1 MLFAGRFID
10 WMGTKKGYLWA
21 IGVWSFGACLHAG
34 CGIATEHYV
43 GINSAAELIAAT
55 GDVVV
60 ILATVSMYFFLAAR
74 CILALGEAGNFP
86 AAIKVTAEY
95 FPKKDRAYATSIFNA
110 GASIG
115 ALVAPIS
122 IPLLAKAWGWEMA
135 FIVIGGL
142 GFIWMGLWIFM
153 YKKPDEN
160 PHVNAAE
167 LAYIEQDKDNEEDKK
182 ATTPT
187 TKDEKS
193 ISFLQCFKYPQTW
206 AVFFGK
212 FMTDGVWWFFL
223 FWAPAYISDV
233 YGFSSDTPTAQMLI
247 FVLYAI
253 TMLSVYG
260 WKLPTIIIN
269 KTGKNPYAARMQ
281 AMFIFALFPL
291 LALFAQPLGNKEVFG
306 EQAYWFPI
314 IIIGIAGAAHQSWSA
329 NIYSVVGDMFP
340 KSTIATIV
348 GIGGMAGGI
357 SSFLINMSSGL
368 LFDYADKTQMVFLG
382 FQGKPAGYFIIF
394 CVCAVSYLI
403 GWCIMKALVPKYK
416 PIIVD

>member
-1 MLFAGRFID
+1 MISATGALASTI
-10 WMGTKKGYLWA
+10 A
-21 IGVWSFGACLHAG
+21 ITSVYYF
-34 CGIATEHYV
+34 
-43 GINSAAELIAAT
+43 IAARI
-55 GDVVV
+55 
-60 ILATVSMYFFLAAR
+60 ILG
-74 CILALGEAGNFP
+74 IGEAGNFP

-95 FPKKDRAYATSIFNA
+95 FPKKDRAFSTSIFNA
-110 GASIG
+110 GSTIG
-115 ALVAPIS
+115 ALIAPLC
-122 IPLLAKAWGWEMA
+122 IPTLARYFQRMGVGNGWEMA

-223 FWAPAYISDV
+223 FWHPHTFRTFTDSPQILPRHRCLSLCSMPSRCCPSMAGNCPPSLSTKPV
-233 YGFSSDTPTAQMLI
+233 RTPTPHACRHVHLCT
-247 FVLYAI
+247 VPAI
-253 TMLSVYG
+253 GIVCTAIGQQGSI
-260 WKLPTIIIN
+260 WRTS
-269 KTGKNPYAARMQ
+269 
-281 AMFIFALFPL
+281 
-291 LALFAQPLGNKEVFG
+291 
-306 EQAYWFPI
+306 YWFPI

-403 GWCIMKALVPKYK
+403 GWCIMKHWFRSTNRL
-416 PIIVD
+416 